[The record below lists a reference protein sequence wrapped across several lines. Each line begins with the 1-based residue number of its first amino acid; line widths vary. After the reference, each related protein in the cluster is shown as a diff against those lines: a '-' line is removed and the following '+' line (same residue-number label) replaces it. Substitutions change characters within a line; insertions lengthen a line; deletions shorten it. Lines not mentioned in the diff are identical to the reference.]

1 MRDYNGQLIQG
12 DWEPI
17 ISVEKW
23 EAVRAAVR
31 PSTCSQAWC
40 SAAAA
45 TPSCI
50 PGRSGASGVYYPPER
65 LIGQAIFKAAE
76 GDAFESSGQWKIQGT
91 GLAGS
96 VGRQVITLVPRNL
109 REVWSDLSIDRRRSI
124 VKAVLVKVTVL
135 PQQGGSRAVHPE
147 KIVAE
152 WKV

>member
-17 ISVEKW
+17 ISAEKG
-23 EAVRAAVR
+23 EADGAAVR

-40 SAAAA
+40 SGAAA

-50 PGRSGASGVYYPPER
+50 PGRSAASGVYYPLER
-65 LIGQAIFKAAE
+65 LIEQAIFKAAE
-76 GDAFESSGQWKIQGT
+76 GDAFKSSGQWKIQGT
-91 GLAGS
+91 GLAAS
-96 VGRQVITLVPRNL
+96 VGR
-109 REVWSDLSIDRRRSI
+109 
-124 VKAVLVKVTVL
+124 
-135 PQQGGSRAVHPE
+135 QGGSRAVHPE